1 MPKGKKILLGITG
14 GIAAYKIPLL
24 IRLLVKNGAEVKVIT
39 TNSALDFVTPLT
51 LATLSKHQIY
61 HQLFNSN
68 TGEWTNHVE
77 LGAWADLMVI
87 APASANTIA
96 KMSYGMADNL
106 LLTTYLSA
114 KCEVM
119 FAPAMDLDMYKH
131 PSVKQNIEVLCNQRN
146 ILIKPNTGELAS
158 GLYGEGRMAEPEEI
172 FNEIRKYF
180 ENHKRFEGKKVVVSA
195 GPTYESIDPVR
206 FVGNYSTGKMGIE
219 IAETFKRQG
228 ADVVLVCGPSQVN
241 SSSSI
246 KRIDVVSATQM
257 QNKVQE
263 EFVNCDIMVMSAA
276 VADYRPQKSEPLK
289 IKKKSENIEI
299 KLVKNV
305 DILKSLGESK
315 TKKQFLVG
323 FALETNNEL
332 ENAKEKLQKKN
343 LDLIVLN
350 SLNDKGAGFGMANNK
365 VTLINKS
372 GKISNFSLKSKEKVA
387 EDIVN
392 EIYNSIQK
400 NDK

>member
-24 IRLLVKNGAEVKVIT
+24 IRLLVKNGAEVRIIT
-39 TNSALDFVTPLT
+39 TASALDFVTPLT
-51 LATLSKHQIY
+51 LSTLSRHKVY
-61 HQLFNSN
+61 HNMFDSQS
-68 TGEWTNHVE
+68 GEWTNHVE
-77 LGAWADLMVI
+77 LGEWADLMII

-96 KMSYGMADNL
+96 KMAHGLADNL

-131 PSVKQNIEVLCNQRN
+131 PSVKQNIEQLCDQRN

-158 GLYGEGRMAEPEEI
+158 GLFGEGRMAEPEEI
-172 FNEIRKYF
+172 FNEIMQYF
-180 ENHKRFEGKKVVVSA
+180 ENRKRFEGKKVVVSA

-206 FVGNYSTGKMGIE
+206 FVGNFSTGKMGIE

-228 ADVVLVCGPSQVN
+228 AEVVLVCGPSQIK
-241 SSSSI
+241 SSSFI

-263 EFVNCDIMVMSAA
+263 EFVNCDVMVMSAA

-289 IKKKSENIEI
+289 IKKKNENIEI
-299 KLVKNV
+299 KLIKNV
-305 DILKSLGESK
+305 DILKSLGETK

-350 SLNDKGAGFGMANNK
+350 SLNDKGAGFGVANNK

-372 GKISNFSLKSKEKVA
+372 GKISSFSLKSKEKVA

-400 NDK
+400 ND